1 MSARVLVAVGNYP
14 PGHGGGGLR
23 AHRTYRRVMELMP
36 VDVTAVT
43 VSGRGEPQ
51 GVGRFEGVTVI
62 RTRPISSFYAQFIDI
77 GRQILKHGLRPFD
90 IIHSMGMSHV
100 AAAACAWALL
110 LGIPVIRELTMDSE
124 LPGGRGPFG
133 RMLRLGFTR
142 AQLLI
147 ALNDPIRRH
156 YLAAGIPP
164 SLIWARPNPVDTEV
178 FRPPNAP
185 ERIAARERFGLR
197 EADHVHLVL
206 ARFQDRKN
214 QAFAVEAMAH
224 LGADHKLLLA
234 GPAFDT
240 DYPYLSSVRQLA
252 AECGVEERTII
263 VPEEIWPALT
273 AYHAADV
280 YWLPSRQEGLP
291 NVMLEALC
299 CGIPVVANSELNVQ
313 AHVIDGVNGFN
324 VPLEPGAFANA
335 ANIAAS
341 NLGDPGALSS
351 RVTAAHELYDARSL
365 SLAFAKRLRA
375 ILGTDDGAIA
385 K

>member
-1 MSARVLVAVGNYP
+1 MSARVLIAVGNYP

-23 AHRTYRRVMELMP
+23 AHRTYRRVMEIMP

-43 VSGRGEPQ
+43 VGGRGEPQ
-51 GVGRFEGVTVI
+51 GVGLFDGVTVI
-62 RTRPISSFYAQFIDI
+62 RTRPIQSFYAQFIDI
-77 GRQILKHGLRPFD
+77 GHHILKRGLRPFD
-90 IIHSMGMSHV
+90 IIHAMGMSHV

-110 LGIPVIRELTMDSE
+110 LGIPVIRELTMDSQ

-142 AQLLI
+142 AQLLV
-147 ALNDPIRRH
+147 ALNDPIRRR

-178 FRPPNAP
+178 FRPPNAS
-185 ERIAARERFGLR
+185 ERIAAREHFGLR
-197 EADHVHLVL
+197 EADLVHLVL

-214 QAFAVEAMAH
+214 QAFAVEAVAR

-240 DYPYLSSVRQLA
+240 DDAYLSSVRALASAHRA
-252 AECGVEERTII
+252 AERIII

-299 CGIPVVANSELNVQ
+299 CGIPVIANSELGVQ
-313 AHVIDGVNGFN
+313 SHVIDGVNGFN
-324 VPLEPGAFANA
+324 VPLDPKSFANA
-335 ANIAAS
+335 AKMAAS
-341 NLGDPGALSS
+341 DLDDPGAQS
-351 RVTAAHELYDARSL
+351 RRAAAAHEMYDAHSL
-365 SLAFAKRLRA
+365 SVAFAKRLA
-375 ILGTDDGAIA
+375 VILGTDNGAPVS
-385 K
+385 